1 LFAAGNSSEPEAI
14 AMTLRNILVPI
25 FPNVGFDGQLAA
37 ALNIARQVEA
47 HINAV
52 FIRPDPAQTLA
63 LIPELATT
71 PGFTLEA
78 IDAEGKAIAA
88 AAEAAFVKWRTR
100 HELASGIVDR
110 SLRTP
115 YACWSE
121 RIGAI
126 EPILV
131 RRGRL
136 SDLIINLPDPMIAA
150 TESAFDAAVFESG
163 RPAILVPKKIPEN
176 LLRHVLIAW
185 NGSLEATRAI
195 AGAMTLLHEAEKVSV
210 FVTPCDA
217 DGADADLDLSDFL
230 TWHGIRADYS
240 EPPTG
245 GNSIGPA
252 LLDMAS
258 ARDATL
264 LVMGAYTHSRV
275 RQMLLGG
282 VTRHVLQHAE
292 LPVLMMH

>member
-1 LFAAGNSSEPEAI
+1 
-14 AMTLRNILVPI
+14 MTLRNILVPI
-25 FPNVGFDGQLAA
+25 FPNVDFDGQLAA

-52 FIRPDPAQTLA
+52 FIRPDPAATLA

-71 PGFTLEA
+71 PGFTLET
-78 IDAEGKAIAA
+78 IDQEGKAIAA
-88 AAEAAFVKWRTR
+88 TAEAAFVKWRTR

-136 SDLIINLPDPMIAA
+136 SDVIILNLPDPANVA

-163 RPAILVPKKIPEN
+163 RPTILVPKKVPDN

-210 FVTPCDA
+210 FATAGEADDA
-217 DGADADLDLSDFL
+217 AADLDLSDFL
-230 TWHGIRADYS
+230 TWHGIRAEYS
-240 EPPTG
+240 EPQPG
-245 GNSIGPA
+245 RDAVGPA
-252 LLDMAS
+252 LLAMAKE
-258 ARDATL
+258 RGATM

-282 VTRHVLQHAE
+282 VTRHVLRHAE
-292 LPVLMMH
+292 MPVLMMH